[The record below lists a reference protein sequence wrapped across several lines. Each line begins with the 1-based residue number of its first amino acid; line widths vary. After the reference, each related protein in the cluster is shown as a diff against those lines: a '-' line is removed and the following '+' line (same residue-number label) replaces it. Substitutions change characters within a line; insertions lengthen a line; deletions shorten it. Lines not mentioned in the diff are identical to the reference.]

1 LKVDSRA
8 RVLRPDGL
16 PIVGL
21 YAGSGTAVVISGKAY
36 KGYSSGNGLLATTV
50 LGEVSGEAVAEELAG
65 DARRAYASGRFVVH
79 RRLVL
84 YLFSRAGS
92 G

>member
-1 LKVDSRA
+1 MDHSNPFLRHPRSRSTLPHPGGLKVDSRA

-21 YAGSGTAVVISGKAY
+21 YSGGRTAVVISGKAY

-50 LGEVSGEAVAEELAG
+50 LGEVSDEAVAEELAG
-65 DARRAYASGRFVVH
+65 DARRA
-79 RRLVL
+79 
-84 YLFSRAGS
+84 
-92 G
+92 